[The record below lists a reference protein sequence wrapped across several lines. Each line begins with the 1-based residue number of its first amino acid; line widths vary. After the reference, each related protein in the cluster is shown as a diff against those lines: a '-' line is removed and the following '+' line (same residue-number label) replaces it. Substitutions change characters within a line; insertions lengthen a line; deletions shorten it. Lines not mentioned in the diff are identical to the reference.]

1 MTTTTQTTRT
11 PEQEAFLRERWE
23 NKTQEAPA
31 IIAKMKETAPEVVPF
46 ARQVGAWLWITF
58 PARPEAETLNK
69 IKRLGFSW
77 NRNRE
82 AWQNPCGVF
91 RPASKNHDPRQFYGE
106 EPIA

>member
-11 PEQEAFLRERWE
+11 PEQEAFLRERWQ

-46 ARQVGAWLWITF
+46 ARQVGAWLWIMF
-58 PARPEAETLNK
+58 PARPEVSTLNK

-77 NRNRE
+77 NRKRE

-106 EPIA
+106 EPIE